1 MSHQLQPDQVEIRDV
16 WDWAVQ
22 AVALYRRLPV
32 LFTALSVIF
41 FAVGHLLAMT
51 SYLTF
56 FVGLIL
62 CQVVLVIFIELART
76 VDESKNISFNR
87 CYTALQNS
95 VVATLLLALF
105 YVLMWVIAAKIAS
118 MFMFESLLGE
128 SLEVAPISFLQ
139 WLYPG
144 TVGLFVV
151 YIGLMVTTMWFL
163 LPVTVFNRLSFVESV
178 KYAKQGERINFF
190 VVVVASYVPFFAF
203 FTLFIVSELALL
215 VAIAGMPWFG
225 IYLYVAYRHVY
236 MGRKENAPE
245 VVKVVV
251 AENQVA

>member
-1 MSHQLQPDQVEIRDV
+1 MSHQLQPDRVEIRDV

-22 AVALYRRLPV
+22 ALALYRRKPLLFAVLSV
-32 LFTALSVIF
+32 LFFYLCHALV
-41 FAVGHLLAMT
+41 MT

-56 FVGLIL
+56 FVGLVL
-62 CQVVLVIFIELART
+62 CQVMLVLVIELART
-76 VDESKNISFNR
+76 VDESKPVSLTR
-87 CYTALQNS
+87 CYVALQNS
-95 VVATLLLALF
+95 VVATLLLGLF
-105 YVLMWVIAAKIAS
+105 YVLIWVIAAKVAS
-118 MFMFESLLGE
+118 MFMFESLMGE
-128 SLEVAPISFLQ
+128 SLEVPPISFLQ

-163 LPVTVFNRLSFVESV
+163 LPVVVFNRLSFVESV
-178 KYAKQGERINFF
+178 KFAKQGERINFF

-203 FTLFIVSELALL
+203 FLLFLVSELALV
-215 VAIAGMPWFG
+215 VAVAGMPWFG

-245 VVKVVV
+245 VVKAVV
-251 AENQVA
+251 AENQAA